1 MKNSLFLILLLAEL
15 AIGQKA
21 PLSPLPKEVFRTPQ
35 SGRLMQADF
44 LAGKKGP
51 GDKNLQDRVGSRE
64 TEMAPAL
71 EGRFSHKTSNRS
83 SVFIIQLDHMPCL
96 VPERNSV
103 EMRLNKLPGDFQ
115 SGDPMPNAL
124 PRVQTIPLPKKLY

>member
-1 MKNSLFLILLLAEL
+1 MKYSLFLILFLAEL

-21 PLSPLPKEVFRTPQ
+21 PLSPLPKEVFQTPQ
-35 SGRLMQADF
+35 SGRLMQAEL
-44 LAGKKGP
+44 LAGKRGP
-51 GDKNLQDRVGSRE
+51 GDKYLQDRVGSRE
-64 TEMAPAL
+64 AEMAPTL
-71 EGRFSHKTSNRS
+71 EGRFSHKTSNGS

-96 VPERNSV
+96 VPARNSV

-124 PRVQTIPLPKKLY
+124 PRVQTIPLPNKLY